1 MEEEKKDVEKPAEV
15 PKAKPKP
22 KKALAER
29 IEEREV
35 GFDCLQCDYLLWYL
49 YNFTHMYLYM

>member
-1 MEEEKKDVEKPAEV
+1 M

-35 GFDCLQCDYLLWYL
+35 IFLFIKLFYLIKLFD
-49 YNFTHMYLYM
+49 